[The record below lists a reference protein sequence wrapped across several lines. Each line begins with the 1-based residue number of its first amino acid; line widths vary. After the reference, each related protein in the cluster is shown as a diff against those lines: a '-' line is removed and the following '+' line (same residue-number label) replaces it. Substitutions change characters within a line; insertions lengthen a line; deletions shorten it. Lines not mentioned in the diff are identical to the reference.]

1 MQPRTLEQLVESEAA
16 ARLVAFRDAVLHAF
30 PGAVQDVLLFG
41 SRARGDAQPDS
52 DYDVAV
58 VLEYPLALNR
68 NVRCQLADAAWEHV
82 IDGYAIIPLALSPD
96 DLPSDRSRG
105 TELGARI
112 ADEGVSLR

>member
-1 MQPRTLEQLVESEAA
+1 MQARTLGQLVDRNAA
-16 ARLVAFRDAVLHAF
+16 GRLIAFRDAALHAF

-58 VLEYPLALNR
+58 VLEYPLALDR

-96 DLPSDRSRG
+96 ELPSDSGRG

-112 ADEGVSLR
+112 ADEGISLR